1 MKKMNLINRRPSND
15 IFDIFSYFD
24 YHFDNIVSN
33 NYKYQN
39 PNVLIDE
46 SDKAY
51 FLSLDMPGIDKK
63 DIQITLDDD
72 MINIKSEKRAS
83 KDNFLYS
90 EIGDYSYARSFH
102 APDNAQIDK
111 IKAKS
116 INGVLEIEIPKLKQ
130 LKKEIKKISIS

>member
-1 MKKMNLINRRPSND
+1 MNLINRRPSND

-24 YHFDNIVSN
+24 YHFDNVVTN
-33 NYKYQN
+33 NYKYQK

-63 DIQITLDDD
+63 DIHVTVDDG
-72 MINIKSEKRAS
+72 MINIKSDQRSS
-83 KDNFLYS
+83 KDKFLYS
-90 EIGDYSYARSFH
+90 EIGDYSYARSFYI
-102 APDNAQIDK
+102 PDNAQIDK

-116 INGVLEIEIPKLKQ
+116 TNGVLEIEIPKLKQ

>member
-1 MKKMNLINRRPSND
+1 MNLINRRASND

-24 YHFDNIVSN
+24 CHFDNMVTN
-33 NYKYQN
+33 NYKYQK

-63 DIQITLDDD
+63 DIQITLDDG

-90 EIGDYSYARSFH
+90 EIGDYSYARSFYV
-102 APDNAQIDK
+102 PDNAQMDK

-116 INGVLEIEIPKLKQ
+116 TNGVLEIEIPKLKQ
-130 LKKEIKKISIS
+130 LKKDIKKISIS

>member
-1 MKKMNLINRRPSND
+1 MNLINRRASND

-24 YHFDNIVSN
+24 CHFDNMVTN
-33 NYKYQN
+33 NYKYQK

-51 FLSLDMPGIDKK
+51 ILSLDMPGIDKK
-63 DIQITLDDD
+63 DIQITLDDG

-90 EIGDYSYARSFH
+90 EIGDYSYARSFYV
-102 APDNAQIDK
+102 PDNAQIDK

-116 INGVLEIEIPKLKQ
+116 TNGVLEIEIPKLKQ
-130 LKKEIKKISIS
+130 LKKNIKKISIS